1 LLTAESKKIMIIK
14 VCGMRDAAN
23 IRELELLDIDWM
35 GFIFYP
41 GSSRYV
47 GRNLSYIP
55 SKVKKI
61 GVFVDQDPQI
71 VRERAK
77 QNQLDAIQLHGN
89 EPPWYCINLREE
101 GYRIIKSF
109 GIDEDGFVP
118 TAQLDAYEGKCDYF
132 LFDRKTML
140 HGGSGRKFD
149 WSRLADYPGDTPF
162 LLSGGISSEDVE
174 EIKSFVHPRFAGIDI
189 NSRFEIEPALKDI
202 EMIKEFVKQ
211 LR

>member
-1 LLTAESKKIMIIK
+1 MIIK
-14 VCGMRDAAN
+14 VCGMRDAPN

-41 GSSRYV
+41 SSSRYV
-47 GRNLSYIP
+47 GKNLSYIP
-55 SKVKKI
+55 SKVQKI

-71 VRERAK
+71 VRERAA
-77 QNQLDAIQLHGN
+77 QNQLDAIQLHGS
-89 EPPWYCINLREE
+89 EPPWYCINLHEE
-101 GYRIIKSF
+101 GYKVIKSF

-118 TAQLDAYEGKCDYF
+118 IAQLDAYEGKCDYF
-132 LFDRKTML
+132 LFDTKTKV

-149 WSRLADYPGDTPF
+149 WSRLADYQGDTPF
-162 LLSGGISSEDVE
+162 LLSGGISPGDVE

-202 EMIKEFVKQ
+202 ELIKTFIKEF
-211 LR
+211 R

>member
-1 LLTAESKKIMIIK
+1 MIIK

-41 GSSRYV
+41 GSPRYV
-47 GRNLSYIP
+47 ERSLDYIP

-61 GVFVDQDPQI
+61 GVFVDQDLQI
-71 VRERAK
+71 VREKAK
-77 QNQLDAIQLHGN
+77 QNKLDAIQLHGS
-89 EPPWYCINLREE
+89 EPPRYCIDLHEE
-101 GYRIIKSF
+101 GYKVIKSF
-109 GIDEDGFVP
+109 GIDEDGLIP
-118 TAQLDAYEGKCDYF
+118 LAQLDAYEGKCDYF
-132 LFDRKTML
+132 LFDRKTTL

-149 WSRLADYPGDTPF
+149 WSRLSDYQGDTPF
-162 LLSGGISSEDVE
+162 LLSGGISPEDVE

-202 EMIKEFVKQ
+202 ERIKKFIKEF
-211 LR
+211 R

>member
-1 LLTAESKKIMIIK
+1 MIIK

-41 GSSRYV
+41 GSPRYV
-47 GRNLSYIP
+47 GRSLDYIP

-61 GVFVDQDPQI
+61 GVFVDQDPLI
-71 VRERAK
+71 VRERAA
-77 QNQLDAIQLHGN
+77 QNKLDAIQLHGS

-101 GYRIIKSF
+101 GYKVIKSF
-109 GIDEDGFVP
+109 GIAEDGFIP
-118 TAQLDAYEGKCDYF
+118 LAQLDAYEGKCDYF
-132 LFDRKTML
+132 LFDRKTTL

-149 WSRLADYPGDTPF
+149 WSRLSDYQGETPF
-162 LLSGGISSEDVE
+162 LLSGGISPEDVE

-202 EMIKEFVKQ
+202 ERIKKFIKEF
-211 LR
+211 R

>member
-1 LLTAESKKIMIIK
+1 MIIK

-41 GSSRYV
+41 GSPRYV
-47 GRNLSYIP
+47 GRSLDYIP

-61 GVFVDQDPQI
+61 GVFVDQDLQI
-71 VRERAK
+71 VREKAK
-77 QNQLDAIQLHGN
+77 QNKLDAIQLHGS
-89 EPPWYCINLREE
+89 EPPRYCIDLHEE
-101 GYRIIKSF
+101 GYKVIKSF
-109 GIDEDGFVP
+109 GIDEDGLIP
-118 TAQLDAYEGKCDYF
+118 LAQLDAYEGKCDYF
-132 LFDRKTML
+132 LFDRKTTL

-149 WSRLADYPGDTPF
+149 WSRLSDYQGDTPF
-162 LLSGGISSEDVE
+162 LLSGGISPEDVE

-202 EMIKEFVKQ
+202 ERIKKFIKEF
-211 LR
+211 R

>member
-1 LLTAESKKIMIIK
+1 MIIK
-14 VCGMRDAAN
+14 VCGMRDVSN

-47 GRNLSYIP
+47 EKGLDYIP
-55 SKVKKI
+55 SKVKRI
-61 GVFVDQDPQI
+61 GVFVDQDLQI
-71 VRERAK
+71 LRERAA

-89 EPPWYCINLREE
+89 ESPGYCINLREE
-101 GYRIIKSF
+101 GYKVIKSF

-118 TAQLDAYEGKCDYF
+118 ITQLDAYEGKCDYF
-132 LFDRKTML
+132 LFDRKTRL
-140 HGGSGRKFD
+140 HGGSGMKFD
-149 WSRLADYPGDTPF
+149 WNRLADYQGDTPF
-162 LLSGGISSEDVE
+162 LLSGGISPEDVV
-174 EIKSFVHPRFAGIDI
+174 EIKSFIHPRFVGIDI